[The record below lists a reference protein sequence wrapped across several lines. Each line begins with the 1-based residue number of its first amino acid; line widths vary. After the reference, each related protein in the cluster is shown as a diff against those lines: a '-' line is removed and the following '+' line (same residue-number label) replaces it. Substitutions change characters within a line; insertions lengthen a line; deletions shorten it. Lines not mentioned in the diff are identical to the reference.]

1 MRSTRP
7 VELLALAAA
16 LAGVPRAGH
25 AEAPRF
31 RVDPDASRVLIH
43 VGKSGVFGFAGHEH
57 EVTAPIQHG
66 SLSADPDH
74 LGAASVEISV
84 DAAALRVT
92 GAGEPAKDVPA
103 VQKTMLGP
111 ECLDVARFPSIRFVS
126 TGVTGLG
133 RQPDGHRIAVRGSL
147 TLHGV
152 TRAITLPARI
162 DFKADTIEASGTVT
176 IRQTDFGMK
185 PISKGG
191 VVNVKDELDLD
202 WRLVARHPASA
213 GDTTS
218 RSGAGP
224 GR

>member
-1 MRSTRP
+1 MRRVTV
-7 VELLALAAA
+7 VELLTLAAA
-16 LAGVPRAGH
+16 LAAPRAGH
-25 AEAPRF
+25 AEPARF
-31 RVDPDASRVLIH
+31 DVDAHASRVVIH

-57 EVTAPIQHG
+57 EVVAPAVHGTVTADAGQ
-66 SLSADPDH
+66 
-74 LGAASVEISV
+74 LGQSSVEV
-84 DAAALRVT
+84 TFDAAALRVT
-92 GAGEPAKDVPA
+92 GAGEPAKDVA
-103 VQKTMLGP
+103 DVQKTMLGP

-162 DFKADTIEASGTVT
+162 DFKADTLEATGTVT
-176 IRQTDFGMK
+176 IHQTDFGMK

-191 VVNVKDELDLD
+191 VVNVKDELELD

-224 GR
+224 GK